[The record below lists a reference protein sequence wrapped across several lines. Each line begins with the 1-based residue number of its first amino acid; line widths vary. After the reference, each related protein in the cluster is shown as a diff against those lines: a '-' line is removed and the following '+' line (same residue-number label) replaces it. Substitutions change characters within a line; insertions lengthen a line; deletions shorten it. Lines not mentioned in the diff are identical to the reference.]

1 MGLIGDILMLP
12 IRLIKLPIKLW
23 TLPLRIPGRIIF
35 GSKKD
40 QAAAQIAKDKAEKE
54 AEKAAF
60 EKEKQEMREKASG
73 PVPFFMSGN
82 PDDMA
87 TVCKFLPADLKDEKV
102 KSICAAAKRSGGSRR
117 VKRSGRRKTR
127 RFKKILMRK

>member
-1 MGLIGDILMLP
+1 M
-12 IRLIKLPIKLW
+12 RL
-23 TLPLRIPGRIIF
+23 IF

-40 QAAAQIAKDKAEKE
+40 QAEAQIAKDKADKE

-60 EKEKQEMREKASG
+60 EKEKKEMREKAGG

-102 KSICAAAKRSGGSRR
+102 KSICAAAKKSGGSRR
-117 VKRSGRRKTR
+117 VKQSGRRFTR
-127 RFKKILMRK
+127 RIKKILRRK